1 MNLSELKQ
9 KPIGELLEMT
19 EALGLDNLARSRKN
33 DIIFA
38 LLKKHA
44 KGGEDIYGDGVLEIL
59 TAGLGL
65 LRSPGASC
73 LACACWGGARPRGG
87 SSHRPCQP
95 LL

>member
-38 LLKKHA
+38 LLKKTC
-44 KGGEDIYGDGVLEIL
+44 K
-59 TAGLGL
+59 
-65 LRSPGASC
+65 R
-73 LACACWGGARPRGG
+73 W
-87 SSHRPCQP
+87 
-95 LL
+95 